1 MGKFDEEASTA
12 PLEMLDSNYPPEAQF
27 DLPLEND
34 SLFEFGVAGDR
45 IRCIDIAIARLAPA
59 DGDVVLVEIAHGPAS
74 RERRIMRLKIEAGAR
89 RLLPFGRDAGEGALS
104 ESESEIKIIAKL
116 LYIYRKI

>member
-34 SLFEFGVAGDR
+34 SLFQFGVAGDR
-45 IRCIDIAIARLAPA
+45 IRCIDIAIAGLVPA

-89 RLLPFGRDAGEGALS
+89 RLLPFGRDADDGGLS
-104 ESESEIKIIAKL
+104 EIRLVAKL
-116 LYIYRKI
+116 LYVYRKI